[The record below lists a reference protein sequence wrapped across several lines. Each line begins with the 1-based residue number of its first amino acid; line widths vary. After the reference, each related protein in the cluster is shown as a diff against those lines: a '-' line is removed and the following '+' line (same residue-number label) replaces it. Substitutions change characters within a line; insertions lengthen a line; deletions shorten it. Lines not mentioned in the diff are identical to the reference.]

1 MQGNG
6 NRTSRAQVVVL
17 VAVVAGL
24 ALAVAVAF
32 WSSRSRVASVCV
44 QPVPPTVVRAPV
56 PAASVPGLSAKD
68 LAARIAWLEQSQKD
82 LDGKRRELFEK
93 MVAARGKAAAA
104 GDSELTAEMRKTQ
117 AELDAAIDAHPSVVA
132 RKNQMQRLLDE
143 SHVADTNSAA
153 VLTALHAKQNE
164 NVAAFK
170 KAQADLAKESMEDR
184 KKLLREIGKT
194 DLRKLTPEEAEKLT
208 QLDAKHIQE
217 YQAFFAEFEN
227 KRKNP
232 DESEKKLKSE
242 FDALREDIARKNT
255 RYGELYTDLPAFRS
269 RLRAEDPAIAALDRK
284 LMDLQARRQARQN
297 ADPDAATLGA
307 QIQDVERQQNETANQ
322 LRLLRIQYAAAIS
335 KDAPKADGK
344 NG

>member
-6 NRTSRAQVVVL
+6 NRTSRTQVVVL

-24 ALAVAVAF
+24 ALGVAF

-44 QPVPPTVVRAPV
+44 QPVTPTVVRAPV
-56 PAASVPGLSAKD
+56 PAASAPGLSAKD
-68 LAARIAWLEQSQKD
+68 LAARIALLEQSQKD
-82 LDGKRRELFEK
+82 LDTKRRELFEK
-93 MVAARGKAAAA
+93 MIAARGKAAAA
-104 GDSELTAEMRKTQ
+104 GDPELTAEMRKTQ
-117 AELDAAIDAHPSVVA
+117 AELDAAIDAHPTVVA

-153 VLTALHAKQNE
+153 VLTALHARQNE

-170 KAQADLAKESMEDR
+170 KAQADLAKASMEDR

-217 YQAFFAEFEN
+217 YQAFSADFEN

-242 FDALREDIARKNT
+242 FDALREDIARKNI
-255 RYGELYTDLPAFRS
+255 RYGELYTEHPAFRS
-269 RLRAEDPAIAALDRK
+269 RLRTEDPAIAALDRK
-284 LMDLQARRQARQN
+284 LMDLQARRQAPQN
-297 ADPDAATLGA
+297 ADPDTATLGA
-307 QIQDVERQQNETANQ
+307 QIQDVERRQIETANQ

-335 KDAPKADGK
+335 NDAPKADGK